1 MAKKPLVLENVLN
14 PQQLASR
21 IAQLYVSWESNRAHK
36 KNEWE
41 QIQRYIFATDTN
53 ATENSKLP
61 WSNKT
66 TIPKVCQIRDNL
78 YANYMAALFPKRKWL
93 TWEGFTDEDES
104 LDKRESIVNY
114 MSWVIDRNEFYNE
127 ASKLVLDYIDYGNTF
142 ATVEWLDNT
151 DKDGNGF
158 SGPMI
163 RRISPL
169 DVVFD
174 PTASSFEQSYVI
186 TRSMVSVG
194 ELKDLIEKAN
204 YETPEELEYAK
215 SLFQQI
221 KDYRKTILEH
231 NGELDIRDD
240 LYAVA
245 GFTSFKDYLASGTV
259 EVLTFYGD
267 YYDDETDTY
276 HRNKVLKIVDRCK
289 VLGSWD
295 NPSFFGRSPI
305 YHVGWRIRPDNLWA
319 MGPLD
324 NLIGMQYRIDH
335 LENMKADVFDII
347 AYPPLKV
354 RGNVQDFK
362 WEPMERIYVG
372 DDGDVA
378 MIVPDV
384 QALQADTQIAILES
398 KMEEM
403 AGSPREA
410 MGFRTPGEKTAYEV
424 QRLEAAAGRIF
435 QNKIAQFERDLL
447 ERLINAMLELA
458 RRKLTRSVVRILD
471 TENQIVTFQELTR
484 EDITGIG
491 RIKPIAARHF
501 AEKAIQ
507 VQNLNNFFGSA
518 AGQDPTIRVHFS
530 GIELAR
536 LWENILDL
544 EDFNLVSPYV
554 QITEQADMQRFQQST
569 QQLVAQEAAT
579 PAGILPGDSD
589 DEVIF

>member
-1 MAKKPLVLENVLN
+1 MAKKALVLDDVLN
-14 PQQLASR
+14 PDQLASR
-21 IAQLYVSWESNRAHK
+21 IAQFFTTWEMLRSNK

-53 ATENSKLP
+53 STENSALP

-66 TIPKVCQIRDNL
+66 TIPKICQIRDNL

-93 TWEGFTDEDES
+93 TWEGAGEDDES
-104 LDKRESIVNY
+104 KEKRDSIINY
-114 MSWVIDRNEFYNE
+114 MSWSIDRNEFYNE

-142 ATVEWLDNT
+142 ATVEWLDLT
-151 DKDGNGF
+151 DDKGNGF
-158 SGPMI
+158 AGPMLK
-163 RRISPL
+163 RISPL
-169 DVVFD
+169 DIVFD
-174 PTASSFEQSYVI
+174 PTAASFEQSNCIV
-186 TRSMVSVG
+186 RSLVSIG
-194 ELKDLIEKAN
+194 ELKDIIDKAN
-204 YETPEELEYAK
+204 YETPEE
-215 SLFQQI
+215 FQAVQDLYEDMKRYRNQI
-221 KDYRKTILEH
+221 TEH

-240 LYAVA
+240 LYTVA
-245 GFTSFKDYLASGTV
+245 GFSSYKDYLGSGLV

-267 YYDDETDTY
+267 YYDSNTDTY

-289 VLGSWD
+289 VLGSWS
-295 NPSFFGRSPI
+295 NPSFFGRKPI

-354 RGNVQDFK
+354 KGNVQDFEWK
-362 WEPMERIYVG
+362 PMERIFVG
-372 DDGDVA
+372 DDGDVQ
-378 MIVPDV
+378 MLVPDT
-384 QALQADTQIAILES
+384 QAMQADTQIAILEA

-403 AGSPREA
+403 AGSPKEA

-435 QNKIAQFERDLL
+435 QNKIAQFERDLM

-458 RRKLTRSVVRILD
+458 RRRMTSSVVRVFD
-471 TENQIVTFQELTR
+471 DESKIVTFETLSR
-484 EDITGIG
+484 DDITGLG

-507 VQNLNNFFGSA
+507 VQNLTNFFGSA
-518 AGQDPTIRVHFS
+518 ASQDPSVRVHFS
-530 GIELAR
+530 GLELAK

-544 EDFNLVSPYV
+544 EDYNIVEPYISIV
-554 QITEQADMQRFQQST
+554 EQGEMQKFQNSA
-569 QQLVAQEAAT
+569 QQMVAQEVST
-579 PAGILPGDSD
+579 PAGILPGDD
-589 DEVIF
+589 DEVVI